1 MAMLAAKKVGF
12 IGAGNMGEALTKGL
26 LAAGRLKAD
35 QIMVSDIDPA
45 RLRFLESTYSVLAV
59 TGNASLAQAAQV
71 IVLAVKPNHVDG
83 VLGEIRDS
91 LGHLPLVISIA
102 AGVPLARIQQ
112 GLGRP
117 LPLIRVMPNTPALVL
132 AGASAIAAG
141 PNAGPDHVA
150 VARLLFEAVGRV
162 VEVPESAMDAV
173 TALSGSGPAYLL
185 LVMEA
190 LIDAGVLLGLP
201 RPIARSLVVQTTLG
215 SAKLFDEVAGHP
227 GALKDQVTS
236 PGGTTIHGLAVLE
249 RGAVRGLFMDAVA
262 AAARRSEELGG
273 K

>member
-1 MAMLAAKKVGF
+1 MAMLTAKKVGF
-12 IGAGNMGEALTKGL
+12 IGAGNMGEALIKGL

-35 QIMVSDIDPA
+35 QIVVSDIDPA
-45 RLRFLESTYSVLAV
+45 RLRFLENTYRVLAA
-59 TGNASLAQAAQV
+59 TGNASLARAAQV

-91 LGHLPLVISIA
+91 LGHLPLVVSIA

-117 LPLIRVMPNTPALVL
+117 LPLVRVMPNTPALVL
-132 AGASAIAAG
+132 AGASAVAAG

-162 VEVPESAMDAV
+162 VEVQESAMDAV

-215 SAKLFDEVAGHP
+215 SAKLFDEALGHP

-249 RGAVRGLFMDAVA
+249 RGAVRGLFMDAVV

>member
-1 MAMLAAKKVGF
+1 MLTAKKVGF
-12 IGAGNMGEALTKGL
+12 IGAGNMGEALIKGL
-26 LAAGRLKAD
+26 LAAGRLHAD

-45 RLRFLESTYSVLAV
+45 RLHFLESTYRVLAA
-59 TGNASLAQAAQV
+59 TGNASLARAAQV

-91 LGHLPLVISIA
+91 LGHLPLVVSIA
-102 AGVPLARIQQ
+102 AGVPLARIQH

-117 LPLIRVMPNTPALVL
+117 LPLVRVMPNTPALVL

-141 PNAGPDHVA
+141 PNAGADHVA

-162 VEVPESAMDAV
+162 VEVQESAMDAV

-201 RPIARSLVVQTTLG
+201 RPIARTLVVQTTLG
-215 SAKLFDEVAGHP
+215 SAKLFDEAPGHP

-249 RGAVRGLFMDAVA
+249 RGAVRGLFMDAVV